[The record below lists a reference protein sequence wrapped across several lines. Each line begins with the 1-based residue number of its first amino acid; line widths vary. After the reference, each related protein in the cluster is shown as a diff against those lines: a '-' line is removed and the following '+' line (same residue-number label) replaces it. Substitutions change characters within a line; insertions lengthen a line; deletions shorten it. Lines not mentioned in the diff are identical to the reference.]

1 MTQPPS
7 EPDVFYIAPAYS
19 DSTGRSA
26 IPGNALF
33 VGSRSAVME
42 RILDSKAR
50 RTALSLINDDR
61 TQRQK
66 RTLGPTLRPFR
77 RGKGFIRGRRRG
89 QATKGSGG
97 RRSRP

>member
-7 EPDVFYIAPAYS
+7 EPDVFHIAPAYS

-42 RILDSKAR
+42 GILVSKAR
-50 RTALSLINDDR
+50 RTELSLINDADR
-61 TQRQK
+61 VRRDKAQLKADTAAFSK
-66 RTLGPTLRPFR
+66 RKRLHS
-77 RGKGFIRGRRRG
+77 G
-89 QATKGSGG
+89 QT
-97 RRSRP
+97 